1 MEEIGDFDQNVDMGL
16 ISTSISPDMHL
27 HISQAVSLTLPIQT
41 YVFVKSL
48 TVASSPTSTTLPTS
62 PTSLGKCFIKNCTP
76 VVISF
81 PPQAPAIQCLVQLAL
96 CNCNRRTGRLHQ
108 ILSPHCLCRLVS
120 FSRLSNE
127 YIHQTS
133 QQYET
138 QQLGDLSNAPIW
150 KASKVTLNFTWNE
163 RHNDLQNFYPTS
175 TDVIYSATF
184 FWLNWWDIKPPFMCC
199 VFHHIS
205 DHLKRLILFL
215 PI

>member
-1 MEEIGDFDQNVDMGL
+1 MPSCNLCKKNKIGPIGFLWQSLHICHYQYFTDPTLATALHSIVSQYMEEIGDFDQNFD
-16 ISTSISPDMHL
+16 ISTSISRDMHL

-81 PPQAPAIQCLVQLAL
+81 PPQAPAIQCLVQLAQ

-108 ILSPHCLCRLVS
+108 ILSPHCLCRLENC
-120 FSRLSNE
+120 SRLSDK

-138 QQLGDLSNAPIW
+138 QQLGDLSNAPI
-150 KASKVTLNFTWNE
+150 
-163 RHNDLQNFYPTS
+163 
-175 TDVIYSATF
+175 
-184 FWLNWWDIKPPFMCC
+184 
-199 VFHHIS
+199 
-205 DHLKRLILFL
+205 
-215 PI
+215 